1 MSGTTAVK
9 KTAGIGDGGM
19 KMCDDLWTDAA
30 QQFVAGERGIA
41 LFSTGSVRRGLRATA
56 RAT

>member
-1 MSGTTAVK
+1 MQRR
-9 KTAGIGDGGM
+9 
-19 KMCDDLWTDAA
+19 A

-41 LFSTGSVRRGLRATA
+41 LFSTSLVRRGLRATA